1 MMVSWPCPAVQQSTL
16 TQKIEHWKSVAIF
29 TLPSYPLH
37 ANYQVHA
44 RIIFTLQFLN
54 CPYAMFSNVKVC
66 HVKQLVLL
74 VGLPRIII
82 YGYSIIKIRMS
93 MNFSPVDI
101 KNISVSVYLSS
112 IKIKRSIFLYIWY
125 IYYLLL
131 HTFIQNRNRYKI
143 QSVLLHCIAYLPPLM
158 HLM

>member
-1 MMVSWPCPAVQQSTL
+1 
-16 TQKIEHWKSVAIF
+16 
-29 TLPSYPLH
+29 
-37 ANYQVHA
+37 
-44 RIIFTLQFLN
+44 
-54 CPYAMFSNVKVC
+54 MFSNVKVC

-112 IKIKRSIFLYIWY
+112 INANTRTCSIVHLYSFLLFSFPFYAKYI
-125 IYYLLL
+125 
-131 HTFIQNRNRYKI
+131 IQ
-143 QSVLLHCIAYLPPLM
+143 L
-158 HLM
+158 

>member
-1 MMVSWPCPAVQQSTL
+1 MLKDVSTFVQF
-16 TQKIEHWKSVAIF
+16 KI
-29 TLPSYPLH
+29 
-37 ANYQVHA
+37 
-44 RIIFTLQFLN
+44 

-101 KNISVSVYLSS
+101 KNISVCICTVYFSS
-112 IKIKRSIFLYIWY
+112 IKIKRSIFLYIY
-125 IYYLLL
+125 MIYLLSIARHIYSESQSCKL
-131 HTFIQNRNRYKI
+131 